1 MKNVIRILG
10 IVIVLLLIAQL
21 AVMFLPYFDFTNE
34 VKPTKKNPDPQSQ
47 FSLQEYVWIHTD
59 KRDRSSAKFKTV
71 DMGEDF
77 FEDIIDN
84 YNINENAEGLAL
96 TFVIGFVVVLLNLLN
111 FTNSF
116 RKFITFRTGFIK
128 VVTHIISSFW
138 CYIALSTYLT
148 VPVLTVPQANEQ
160 LYMISSILIYVAT
173 GLIAL
178 HLIVDLVT
186 SIVSGN
192 KARAALRAARLAG

>member
-21 AVMFLPYFDFTNE
+21 AVMFLPYFDFSNE
-34 VKPTKKNPDPQSQ
+34 VKPTSKNPDPQKQ

-71 DMGEDF
+71 DMGDF
-77 FEDIIDN
+77 FEDIIDD

-96 TFVIGFVVVLLNLLN
+96 TFAIGCVVVLLSLLN

-128 VVTHIISSFW
+128 VVTHIISCFW
-138 CYIALSTYLT
+138 CYIALDAYLT
-148 VPVLTVPQANEQ
+148 APVLTVPQANEQ

-178 HLIVDLVT
+178 HLIVDLTT
-186 SIVSGN
+186 SIISGN
-192 KARAALRAARLAG
+192 KARAARRAARLAG